1 LPAVAWFVL
10 AAAAGV
16 FVFGGSRI
24 VGTVVV
30 VASVVA
36 VPATPW
42 GVVVV
47 VDPAGFA
54 GVVVPEPPFVVMFV
68 VVELEIVLVLLETF
82 VLVVNGTAVVVAAQ

>member
-1 LPAVAWFVL
+1 L

-68 VVELEIVLVLLETF
+68 VVELEIVLVLLVETF